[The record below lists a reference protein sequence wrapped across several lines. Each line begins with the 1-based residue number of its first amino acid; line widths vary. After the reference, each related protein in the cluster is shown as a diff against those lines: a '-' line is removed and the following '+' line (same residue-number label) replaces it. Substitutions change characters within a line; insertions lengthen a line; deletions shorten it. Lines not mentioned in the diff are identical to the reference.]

1 MGNNTA
7 TARKSLPKAV
17 PRAQLRALVVASSLG
32 KAAVKS
38 SSPTDKISTESNSST
53 ERQTKVQAQME
64 AFDRMFPQTMTAIRE
79 SDFLSAMSRVVA
91 EQQFLS
97 ATITSYGAVNNLVHR
112 VAHGISVG
120 VIGLCVLLI
129 WEIDVTSALVTLATL
144 LLALSFAIGS
154 TVSSLVAGASFVL
167 LTAPFGEL
175 PCIYSIWILFLLN

>member
-1 MGNNTA
+1 
-7 TARKSLPKAV
+7 
-17 PRAQLRALVVASSLG
+17 
-32 KAAVKS
+32 
-38 SSPTDKISTESNSST
+38 
-53 ERQTKVQAQME
+53 
-64 AFDRMFPQTMTAIRE
+64 MTAIRE
-79 SDFLSAMSRVVA
+79 TDFLSAMSRVVA

-120 VIGLCVLLI
+120 VIGLCVLMI

-167 LTAPFGEL
+167 LTAPYGEDFEVNL
-175 PCIYSIWILFLLN
+175 T